1 MTAPRPRTRTR
12 ARAASRPRLNL
23 ALQGGG
29 SHGAFTWGVLDRLLE
44 DDGVDIAGLSGTS
57 AGALNGAVAL
67 SGYVAG
73 HEAGGPDEARRGAQQ
88 ALHDFWRDVSHH
100 GSLFSP
106 LSNPFSNPFGTQG
119 LDALLSPFGLGSSAL
134 MQWGNLLTRSFSPY
148 EFNPLNLNPLKDV
161 LARHVRVE
169 SLHEGC
175 GRCGIPLFVTA
186 TSVRTGQARVFSA
199 EELSLDALLASA
211 CLPFLFQAV
220 QIDDEPFW
228 DGGYTG
234 NPALFPLIYRT
245 ELNDILLIRLN
256 PLEREGT
263 PTRSVD
269 IMDRLSEITFNASL
283 IGEMRAIAFVGR
295 LLKENKLDP
304 GRYKQLHM
312 HMVADDENMNE
323 FGPSTK
329 FNTEWAF
336 LQGLHDLGHAAA
348 DRWLKAHR
356 ADVGVRSSLNIEQ
369 SFLGKAPQT

>member
-1 MTAPRPRTRTR
+1 MTAVRPRSKPRSLPP
-12 ARAASRPRLNL
+12 ARPRLNL

-44 DDGVDIAGLSGTS
+44 DDGVDIAGISGTS

-67 SGYVAG
+67 SGYVEG
-73 HEAGGPDEARRGAQQ
+73 HEAGGPTQARQQARQ

-119 LDALLSPFGLGSSAL
+119 LDAMLSPFGLGTNAL

-161 LARHVRVE
+161 LAKHVHVA

-175 GRCGIPLFVTA
+175 AHCNIPLFVTA

-220 QIDDEPFW
+220 LIDDEPFW

-234 NPALFPLIYRT
+234 NPALYPLIYRT
-245 ELNDILLIRLN
+245 ELNDVLLVRLN
-256 PLEREGT
+256 PLERIGT

-295 LLKENKLDP
+295 LLRENKLDP

-312 HMVADDENMNE
+312 HMVSDDEGMNG

-329 FNTEWAF
+329 FNTEWVF
-336 LQGLHDLGHAAA
+336 LEQLRDLGRTAA
-348 DRWLKAHR
+348 DRWLREHR
-356 ADVGVRSSLNIEQ
+356 ADVGVRSSLQIDEV
-369 SFLGKAPQT
+369 FLGRRRQT